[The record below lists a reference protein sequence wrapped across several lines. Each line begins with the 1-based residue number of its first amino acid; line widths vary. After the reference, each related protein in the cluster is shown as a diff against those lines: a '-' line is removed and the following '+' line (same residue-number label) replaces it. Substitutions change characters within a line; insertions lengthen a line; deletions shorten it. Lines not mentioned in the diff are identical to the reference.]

1 MPKNRKIRLLAFGLA
16 TASTLGACIGGD
28 GAADNRPTPPETML
42 RLDLA
47 IAADSALDPVMA
59 AGWDDM
65 ASAMG
70 TDISCSDYSGLPA
83 VKLFSA
89 DVQRLLPPLDSV
101 ETVLGHVKARMAEQ
115 LPDIG
120 WKRTFAI
127 VWPYSQS
134 ISYCSDGSVLVA
146 LNHYLGADYPGYA
159 SRFPAYIAANKTPG
173 MLPVNLAEAILSS
186 EYAYA
191 GPDNGNPP
199 TLLNRMLHDGAIAY
213 AMKSCLPAAT
223 PLSTL
228 LGISPEQAEW
238 LIRNEAEVWRLMM
251 ERRLIYSTDPQ
262 LADRLLGRAPASH
275 AISPDAPG
283 MTARFIG
290 MRIIEAYAGTHPGTT
305 IGQMLSPDFY
315 NSTQSLID
323 SNYAPRK
330 Q

>member
-16 TASTLGACIGGD
+16 SVLGACIGSD
-28 GAADNRPTPPETML
+28 GAADERPTAPETML

-59 AGWDDM
+59 AGWNEM
-65 ASAMG
+65 ASVMS
-70 TDISCSDYSGLPA
+70 TDISHSDYSRLPA
-83 VKLFSA
+83 VKVFSA
-89 DVQRLLPPLDSV
+89 DVERLLPPLDSV
-101 ETVLGHVKARMAEQ
+101 ETVLGHVKARMSEL
-115 LPDIG
+115 LPDVG

-134 ISYCSDGSVLVA
+134 ISYGTDGAALVA

-159 SRFPAYIAANKTPG
+159 GRFPAYIAANKTIG
-173 MLPVNLAEAILSS
+173 MLPVNLTEAILGS
-186 EYAYA
+186 EYAYVS
-191 GPDNGNPP
+191 PDNGNPS

-213 AMKSCLPAAT
+213 AMKSCLPEAT

-238 LIRNEAEVWRLMM
+238 LVRNEAEVWRLMM
-251 ERRLIYSTDPQ
+251 ERRLVYSTDPQ
-262 LADRLLGRAPASH
+262 LADRLLGRSPASH

-290 MRIIEAYAGTHPGTT
+290 MRIIEAYAGTHPDTT
-305 IGQMLSPDFY
+305 LDQMLSPDFY
-315 NSTQSLID
+315 NSNQSLID
-323 SNYAPRK
+323 SNYAPGK